1 MCREMT
7 LMRRDV
13 QQQRLSS
20 RKVATAHPENSLDPK
35 PVTQNDEENVD
46 Q

>member
-20 RKVATAHPENSLDPK
+20 RKVATAHSENSLDPK

>member
-7 LMRRDV
+7 LMRKDV
-13 QQQRLSS
+13 QQQRLPS
-20 RKVATAHPENSLDPK
+20 RKVATAHTENSLDPK
-35 PVTQNDEENVD
+35 PMVQNDEENVD